1 MQAECT
7 VIELTCVDKS
17 ERSIGFVHTIPG
29 IMISAGALQANDVIN
44 ATAAAPKQQLSRR
57 YILQAAV
64 TTSQMQYLRN
74 SRENQPRR
82 RSAQKRLFQRRRKNT
97 YINELTCKISDDFFV
112 FFRAVKHSKKILA
125 DNQLFTGLRDGCPGL
140 SLGIPHPPYGAFP
153 KSCLH
158 QSAICRRMGGTEAD
172 VLEQIRHEVSVS
184 THPQRLR
191 YDSKMP
197 LFVGQDVAE
206 RCRNL
211 EFSKTSIS
219 ASQQTELQASFQKNH
234 QNSYFEIC

>member
-158 QSAICRRMGGTEAD
+158 QSTICVVMGGTQAD
-172 VLEQIRHEVSVS
+172 VRERIRHEVSVS

-219 ASQQTELQASFQKNH
+219 ASQQKELQASFQKNH